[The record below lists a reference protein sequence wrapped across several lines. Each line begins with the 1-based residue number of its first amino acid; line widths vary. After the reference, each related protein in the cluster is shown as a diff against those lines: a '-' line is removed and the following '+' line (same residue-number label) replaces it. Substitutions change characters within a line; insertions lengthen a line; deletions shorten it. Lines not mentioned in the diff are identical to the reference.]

1 MEKIYDFLNDDDLLR
16 ISGKIREMEMMTS
29 GEIRVSVKEKKPLL
43 KRRKD
48 ISELA
53 KEEFF
58 RLKMDNTR
66 DKTGILIYLLLD
78 QRQFYIL
85 ADSGINEK
93 VTRNTWDLIRDEVQE
108 KFRMGRF
115 SEGIILCIERV
126 GNKLAE
132 NFPRK
137 SDDTNELSDKVSF

>member
-1 MEKIYDFLNDDDLLR
+1 MEKIYEFLNDDDLLR
-16 ISGKIREMEMMTS
+16 ISRKIKEMEAITS
-29 GEIRVSVKEKKPLL
+29 GEIRVSVKEKKPLFS
-43 KRRKD
+43 KKKD

-58 RLKMDNTR
+58 RLKMHDTR

-78 QRQFYIL
+78 EHQFYIL

-93 VTRNTWDLIRDEVQE
+93 VTENTWDLIRDEVQT
-108 KFRMGRF
+108 KFRSGRF
-115 SEGIILCIERV
+115 SEGLITCVERV
-126 GNKLAE
+126 GHKLAE
-132 NFPRK
+132 FFPRK

>member
-1 MEKIYDFLNDDDLLR
+1 MDKIYDFLTDDDLLR
-16 ISGKIREMEMMTS
+16 ISGKIKDMEAITS
-29 GEIRVSVKEKKPLL
+29 GEIRVSVKEKKPLF
-43 KRRKD
+43 KKKKD

-66 DKTGILIYLLLD
+66 DKTGILIFLLLN

-93 VTRNTWDLIRDEVQE
+93 VSPDTWDVIRDEVQA
-108 KFRMGRF
+108 KFRMGKF
-115 SEGIILCIERV
+115 SEGIILCVERV
-126 GNKLAE
+126 GHKLSE
-132 NFPRK
+132 FFPRK
-137 SDDTNELSDKVSF
+137 HDDTNELSDRVTF